1 MPPHAV
7 YHDGWNN
14 CVWLVKIKS
23 VFAKGKV
30 LGKAKCAKRVVLCYV
45 SNKTKCFS
53 ESPRVMVTAFDFY
66 MMNYFSLK
74 RKAKR

>member
-23 VFAKGKV
+23 VFAKGKS
-30 LGKAKCAKRVVLCYV
+30 LGKAKCAKKAVFCYV
-45 SNKTKCFS
+45 FNKTKVS
-53 ESPRVMVTAFDFY
+53 KSKSIGKGRPQWKK
-66 MMNYFSLK
+66 K
-74 RKAKR
+74 RFLSGIA

>member
-30 LGKAKCAKRVVLCYV
+30 LGKAKCAKRVVFCCV
-45 SNKTKCFS
+45 SNKTKGF
-53 ESPRVMVTAFDFY
+53 R
-66 MMNYFSLK
+66 
-74 RKAKR
+74 